1 MHRNK
6 HVCWDWVDSQGLTSK
21 NTVTAARTL
30 SRNLLV
36 AALVSQSMRQLKA
49 IPKKLGILLLM
60 TRTPSMAWKLVLIT
74 LTRTPA
80 AKHAI

>member
-1 MHRNK
+1 M
-6 HVCWDWVDSQGLTSK
+6 
-21 NTVTAARTL
+21 
-30 SRNLLV
+30 